1 MDDCPISFGARA
13 QLPLNPG
20 FLSGAWETDPPG
32 ISIEIIFDT
41 VMNTTVVPDASSF
54 QLLVDT
60 VSVGIDSFS
69 WSTPTV
75 LSFNTLTTSDPS
87 STLTLELLTEDANLH
102 SLSGMRPVLPFGPSD
117 IFFAI

>member
-20 FLSGAWETDPPG
+20 FVSGAWQTDPPG
-32 ISIEIIFDT
+32 ISVQIIFDT
-41 VMNTTVVPDASSF
+41 MMNTTVVPDASSF

-60 VSVGIDSFS
+60 NPIVVSDFEWLS
-69 WSTPTV
+69 PTV
-75 LSFNTLTTSDPS
+75 LAFDTEATSDPS
-87 STLTLELLTEDANLH
+87 STLTIELLTEDPNLH